1 MFKKKTCK
9 RCGEKNSEKNKFCSN
24 CGYNLNENLGENE
37 EDYGMLGK
45 DDYLETP
52 ENQMDMLSKTL
63 FNSINSGI
71 LGKMLGSA
79 LKMLEKEMQKAEK
92 QEMAKTNF
100 ELYINGKKINP
111 ENVKFNQSNNNVL
124 RPKKNIVPSFVQKN
138 FKKISNLPR
147 KEPHINMKRIS
158 DEVIYEMDIPG
169 VKSIEDIIISKLENS
184 IEVKAIAKDKV
195 YTKLIPVNLPIKKYN
210 FSKDK
215 LIIYLDAK

>member
-1 MFKKKTCK
+1 MFKKKICK
-9 RCGEKNSEKNKFCSN
+9 RCGKKNSSKNKFCSN
-24 CGYNLNENLGENE
+24 CGYKLDESLEEHE

-45 DDYLETP
+45 NDYLETP
-52 ENQMDMLSKTL
+52 ETQVDMLSKAF

-71 LGKMLGSA
+71 LGKMLGNA

-92 QEMAKTNF
+92 QEIAKTNF

-111 ENVKFNQSNNNVL
+111 ENIKFNKNNNVL
-124 RPKKNIVPSFVQKN
+124 KPKKSIMPSFMQKN

-210 FSKDK
+210 FLKDK
-215 LIIYLDAK
+215 LILYLDAK